1 MKKKLGIFASMCM
14 IFASVFCIT
23 GCDKGDKIVV
33 PTYQGMTISST
44 LQSSTL
50 SANALSHPDHHIG
63 HDEHLEKDIED
74 VVDIDVNVDEEVK
87 YYVEPDST
95 FIISVH
101 INNPNQY
108 EIQSFTL
115 NGKKYANYMFEQG
128 STMET
133 LLLKVTAPSQ
143 SGYAEYTIDAIKY
156 IDGTEI
162 KDVDMSKGNKSVK
175 AGISYTQSPSATVS
189 NLNIQ
194 STYFV
199 MDVSI
204 SDPCNIIKNTPVTIY
219 LSDGKNVVGSKQL
232 YVGQNNNVRF
242 ENLNNYT
249 TYEYG
254 IVTTIDMIDGR
265 DLRPMWLKTD
275 TVTTLSL
282 FAFKNISATTT
293 SISFDVDK
301 TGSEGDITQISLYDT
316 LSDQLKSTVSYN
328 DQIVVFDNLLS
339 NHSYTIYVD
348 YNYSQNNATVSDW
361 IKTTQT
367 TQAKQTP
374 TVSIATLNSDKTS
387 IEYTLSMTDI
397 DNTCTILNVQLLK
410 DGSIVDTNTSI
421 STGSFSDLLSNNEY
435 TVKVNYLYNLNDGQG
450 NIDASTEQ
458 SISTEA
464 KQAPTVSIV
473 DEKLTTN
480 SISATIQTED
490 IDNILNITSVD
501 LYKDGDIISS
511 KNAISFEGL
520 SSYTEYLVKI
530 NYSYDL
536 NDGEGVHNTSV
547 TKEITTHPIIEFTN
561 CDIINTSAVLEG
573 ETIYIQANL
582 NNANG
587 AIPTS
592 VVVNGQSYN
601 CASSTNTNKIYI
613 EIVNEGQFEGG
624 QTTLTI
630 EQLNMT
636 LGGVEYS
643 VRPTQNNSDSI
654 FINGVLKVVSVQL
667 VDSDSKVIEY
677 CDKDADLKLLIT
689 LSNKTGYS
697 IDSCDLK
704 NNTDS
709 KVSSFTPIKID
720 DNHYSVTIPKGNM
733 GWESYTLYSLKYSND
748 YGVDKTLN
756 LGAPKYQA
764 NLVYRLSSLD
774 VVEIDSVEKLMN
786 IDYDNSYKI
795 YKLTADL
802 DLSDYEWTNLGDF
815 YGVFDG
821 NGHKI
826 SNMRHVATYSD
837 VGIYIGLFKGAS
849 GLFKDLTID
858 NVTILLTLNESA
870 NNCNKYIHFGAIA
883 ADVIY
888 SSNII
893 CKNCNVQADVKITHN
908 NVAEIDNCD
917 YYYYIGG
924 IIGDAGGKSNIFDNC
939 SANVNFDI
947 KNNDKLYKEYTGGI
961 SGGSRS
967 TDIFIVTNC
976 TITGNIKSWRAG
988 VVAAQINGNNYFKN
1002 NTCDIYLTVGYYYYP
1017 NPHITKL
1024 EDIDTLGQ

>member
-50 SANALSHPDHHIG
+50 SANLIGHPDHHIG
-63 HDEHLEKDIED
+63 HDEHLERDIED
-74 VVDIDVNVDEEVK
+74 VVEIDVDVDEEVR

-204 SDPCNIIKNTPVTIY
+204 SDPCNIIKNTPVAIY

-254 IVTTIDMIDGR
+254 IVTIIDMIDGR
-265 DLRPMWLKTD
+265 DLRPLWLKTD

-293 SISFDVDK
+293 SILFDVDK
-301 TGSEGDITQISLYDT
+301 TGSEGDITQILLYDT
-316 LSDQLKSTVSYN
+316 LSDQLKSTASYN
-328 DQIVVFDNLLS
+328 DQTVVFDNLLS

-348 YNYSQNNATVSDW
+348 FNYSQNNTTVSDW

-367 TQAKQTP
+367 TQAKQ
-374 TVSIATLNSDKTS
+374 
-387 IEYTLSMTDI
+387 
-397 DNTCTILNVQLLK
+397 
-410 DGSIVDTNTSI
+410 
-421 STGSFSDLLSNNEY
+421 
-435 TVKVNYLYNLNDGQG
+435 
-450 NIDASTEQ
+450 
-458 SISTEA
+458 
-464 KQAPTVSIV
+464 APTVSIV
-473 DEKLTTN
+473 DEELTTN

-511 KNAISFEGL
+511 KNAISFAGL

-547 TKEITTHPIIEFTN
+547 AKEITTHPIIEFTS

-601 CASSTNTNKIYI
+601 CASSTNANKIYI

-654 FINGVLKVVSVQL
+654 FINGVLEVLSVQL
-667 VDSDSKVIEY
+667 VDSDGKVIEY
-677 CDKDADLKLLIT
+677 CDKDDELKLLIT
-689 LSNKTGYS
+689 LNNKTGYS
-697 IDSCDLK
+697 IDSCEMK
-704 NNTDS
+704 NFYSNTS
-709 KVSSFTPIKID
+709 NCTPIKID
-720 DNHYSVTIPKGNM
+720 DNHYSITLSGRSIGY
-733 GWESYTLYSLKYSND
+733 WEVYTLYSLKYSND

-756 LGAPKYQA
+756 LGTPKYQS
-764 NLVYRLSSLD
+764 NLVYCLASLNA
-774 VVEIDSVEKLMN
+774 V
-786 IDYDNSYKI
+786 
-795 YKLTADL
+795 
-802 DLSDYEWTNLGDF
+802 
-815 YGVFDG
+815 
-821 NGHKI
+821 
-826 SNMRHVATYSD
+826 
-837 VGIYIGLFKGAS
+837 
-849 GLFKDLTID
+849 
-858 NVTILLTLNESA
+858 
-870 NNCNKYIHFGAIA
+870 
-883 ADVIY
+883 
-888 SSNII
+888 
-893 CKNCNVQADVKITHN
+893 
-908 NVAEIDNCD
+908 
-917 YYYYIGG
+917 
-924 IIGDAGGKSNIFDNC
+924 
-939 SANVNFDI
+939 
-947 KNNDKLYKEYTGGI
+947 
-961 SGGSRS
+961 
-967 TDIFIVTNC
+967 
-976 TITGNIKSWRAG
+976 
-988 VVAAQINGNNYFKN
+988 
-1002 NTCDIYLTVGYYYYP
+1002 
-1017 NPHITKL
+1017 
-1024 EDIDTLGQ
+1024 